1 MGEVVGNE
9 KFSHMGENAHNEFH
23 GAGLASPFIKGAT
36 MTVSLFSIILFIGAF
51 ISTRWSNVSVFTGDS
66 FRKVWSHSSSIKPCN
81 KKIEYSLN
89 CSEGNLAQTCPVTP
103 LATFEP
109 SEPSTETCPE
119 YFRWIYE
126 DLRPWRETG
135 ITRDMV
141 ERAKPAAYIRVVV
154 VDGKVYMEKYKGVYQ
169 TRDVF
174 TIWGILQLLRMYP
187 GKLPDFDLMFSCG
200 DKLAMK
206 TRYFQGPNATT
217 PPPLFH
223 YCGDDETYD
232 IVFPDWSFWG
242 WPEIHIKQWNT
253 LKKDL
258 KEGNNRTKWID
269 REPYAYWKGNINL
282 GLARHE
288 LSKCNKTSEQDWNA
302 RIYDIDWRQE
312 IHSGFN
318 SSDLASQCTHRYK
331 IYTEGVTWS
340 VSEKYILACDS
351 VTLLANPHYYDF
363 FTRSLQP
370 MVHYWPLKLK
380 DMCKSIKFATE
391 WCNNHTEKAQEIAKA
406 GSSFVQEKLKM
417 KFVYDYMFHLLSM
430 YAKLLKFKP
439 SVPPGAVEFC
449 PETMVCPVK
458 GLEKDYKIQ
467 SMVRSPSDTGPCTMP
482 PPYDPAELKDVLEKK
497 DHVMK
502 QVETWEESGTVG
514 GDL

>member
-1 MGEVVGNE
+1 M
-9 KFSHMGENAHNEFH
+9 
-23 GAGLASPFIKGAT
+23 
-36 MTVSLFSIILFIGAF
+36 
-51 ISTRWSNVSVFTGDS
+51 
-66 FRKVWSHSSSIKPCN
+66 
-81 KKIEYSLN
+81 
-89 CSEGNLAQTCPVTP
+89 AQTCPVTP

-242 WPEIHIKQWNT
+242 W
-253 LKKDL
+253 
-258 KEGNNRTKWID
+258 
-269 REPYAYWKGNINL
+269 
-282 GLARHE
+282 
-288 LSKCNKTSEQDWNA
+288 
-302 RIYDIDWRQE
+302 
-312 IHSGFN
+312 
-318 SSDLASQCTHRYK
+318 
-331 IYTEGVTWS
+331 
-340 VSEKYILACDS
+340 
-351 VTLLANPHYYDF
+351 
-363 FTRSLQP
+363 
-370 MVHYWPLKLK
+370 
-380 DMCKSIKFATE
+380 
-391 WCNNHTEKAQEIAKA
+391 
-406 GSSFVQEKLKM
+406 
-417 KFVYDYMFHLLSM
+417 
-430 YAKLLKFKP
+430 
-439 SVPPGAVEFC
+439 
-449 PETMVCPVK
+449 
-458 GLEKDYKIQ
+458 
-467 SMVRSPSDTGPCTMP
+467 
-482 PPYDPAELKDVLEKK
+482 
-497 DHVMK
+497 
-502 QVETWEESGTVG
+502 
-514 GDL
+514 